1 MTDPRHPDVEEA
13 NLRLTE
19 GLKACRSIVSN
30 YRSMIAGDDAGSE
43 EADPD
48 SSELDL

>member
-19 GLKACRSIVSN
+19 GLKSCRAIVSN
-30 YRSMIAGDDAGSE
+30 YRSMISGDDAGSE